1 MALSIAIA
9 ESRRGL
15 CLSGH
20 LNGSAAC
27 MVSSDLLRQLN
38 LPLPCEFD
46 LSGIDGIDDDGLDL
60 LLALK
65 DDGLVERFTRHSGV
79 VLEALGRRRG

>member
-15 CLSGH
+15 SLSGR
-20 LNGSAAC
+20 LNGTAAC
-27 MVSSDLLRQLN
+27 LVSADLLQQLN
-38 LPLPCEFD
+38 LPLPCEVD
-46 LSGIDGIDDDGLDL
+46 LSGIESSDDAGLDL

-65 DDGLVERFTRHSGV
+65 DGGLVKRFTHHSGV
-79 VLEALGRRRG
+79 VLEALGRRS